1 MIYERCKL
9 YLLKMLGLTA
19 GLLLFL
25 VPIKGAAHGVQI
37 SSAMVN
43 GIEITALYDSG
54 QPMVGG
60 QVNVYTPDDPLV
72 PWLTGI
78 CDEQGKFFFI
88 PDYSRPG
95 LWEVQVRLAGHGD
108 LIRIEITG
116 SEEVIATGAT
126 GLSSLQKAVMALTV
140 IWGAVGTAL
149 FFSRRRT

>member
-1 MIYERCKL
+1 MICKS
-9 YLLKMLGLTA
+9 YKLLLLRALSLAA
-19 GLLLFL
+19 GLILLLLPF
-25 VPIKGAAHGVQI
+25 KAAAHGVQI

-54 QPMVGG
+54 QPMAGG
-60 QVNVYTPDDPLV
+60 QVNVYAPDDPLE
-72 PWLTGI
+72 PWLTGV
-78 CDEQGKFFFI
+78 CDDQGKFFFI
-88 PDYSRPG
+88 PDYSKPG

-108 LIRIEITG
+108 LVRIEITG
-116 SEEVIATGAT
+116 SEEAIVTGTT

>member
-1 MIYERCKL
+1 MICKSYKL
-9 YLLKMLGLTA
+9 FLLRTLSLAA
-19 GLLLFL
+19 GLILLLLPF
-25 VPIKGAAHGVQI
+25 KAAAHGVQI

-54 QPMVGG
+54 QPMAGG
-60 QVNVYTPDDPLV
+60 QVNVYAPDDPLE
-72 PWLTGI
+72 PWLTGT

-88 PDYSRPG
+88 PDYSKPG

-108 LIRIEITG
+108 LVRIEITG
-116 SEEVIATGAT
+116 SEEAVVTGAT

>member
-1 MIYERCKL
+1 MIYKSYKL
-9 YLLKMLGLTA
+9 YLLRTLSLAA
-19 GLLLFL
+19 GLILLLLPF
-25 VPIKGAAHGVQI
+25 KAAAHGVQI
-37 SSAMVN
+37 SSAVVN

-54 QPMVGG
+54 LPMAGG
-60 QVNVYTPDDPLV
+60 QVNVYAPDDPLE
-72 PWLTGI
+72 PWLTGV

-88 PDYSRPG
+88 PDYSKPG

-108 LIRIEITG
+108 LVRIEITG
-116 SEEVIATGAT
+116 SEEAVVTGAT

>member
-1 MIYERCKL
+1 MICKS
-9 YLLKMLGLTA
+9 YKLLLLRVLSLAA

-25 VPIKGAAHGVQI
+25 IPFKVAAHGVQI
-37 SSAMVN
+37 SSATVS

-60 QVNVYTPDDPLV
+60 QVNVYTPDDPLE

-78 CDEQGKFFFI
+78 CDQQGKFFFI
-88 PDYSRPG
+88 PDYSKPG

-108 LIRIEITG
+108 LIRIEVTG
-116 SEEVIATGAT
+116 SEETIATGAT
-126 GLSSLQKAVMALTV
+126 GLSALQKAVMALTV

>member
-1 MIYERCKL
+1 MIYKSYKL
-9 YLLKMLGLTA
+9 FLLRALSLAA
-19 GLLLFL
+19 GLALLML
-25 VPIKGAAHGVQI
+25 PLKVAAHGVQI
-37 SSAMVN
+37 SSVMVS
-43 GIEITALYDSG
+43 GVEIKALYDSG
-54 QPMVGG
+54 QPMAGG
-60 QVNVYTPDDPLV
+60 QVNVYAPDDPLE

-88 PDYSRPG
+88 PDYSKPG

-108 LIRIEITG
+108 LVRIEITG
-116 SEEVIATGAT
+116 SEEAIATGTT

>member
-1 MIYERCKL
+1 MIYISYKL
-9 YLLKMLGLTA
+9 FLLRTLGLAA
-19 GLLLFL
+19 GLTLLL
-25 VPIKGAAHGVQI
+25 IPLEVTAHGVQI
-37 SSAMVN
+37 SSVMVN

-54 QPMVGG
+54 QPMAGG
-60 QVNVYTPDDPLV
+60 QVNVYAPDDPLE

-78 CDEQGKFFFI
+78 CDQEGNFFFI
-88 PDYSRPG
+88 PDYSKPG

-116 SEEVIATGAT
+116 SEEAIATGTT

-149 FFSRRRT
+149 FFSRRRN